1 MRLIDADNLKDRFEA
16 AIVPDAYK
24 PSYSIAEILVEIDHA
39 PTVDA
44 VPVVRCKDC
53 KYRGKDGFCEG
64 RGWPIQLV
72 PDDGFCDRGERKKSS
87 FYPNADEDGMVDVS
101 GYPFTK

>member
-1 MRLIDADNLKDRFEA
+1 MRLIDADDLKDRFEA

-53 KYRGKDGFCEG
+53 RWAYDQGPSGVYCAHHDCRNPLSCLPEEFCN
-64 RGWPIQLV
+64 
-72 PDDGFCDRGERKKSS
+72 RGEKR
-87 FYPNADEDGMVDVS
+87 
-101 GYPFTK
+101 

>member
-1 MRLIDADNLKDRFEA
+1 MRLIDADNLKDRFMA
-16 AIVPDAYK
+16 AVVADAYK
-24 PSYSIAEILVEIDHA
+24 PSYSIAEIIIEIDHE

-44 VPVVRCKDC
+44 VPVVS
-53 KYRGKDGFCEG
+53 
-64 RGWPIQLV
+64 
-72 PDDGFCDRGERKKSS
+72 KKSG